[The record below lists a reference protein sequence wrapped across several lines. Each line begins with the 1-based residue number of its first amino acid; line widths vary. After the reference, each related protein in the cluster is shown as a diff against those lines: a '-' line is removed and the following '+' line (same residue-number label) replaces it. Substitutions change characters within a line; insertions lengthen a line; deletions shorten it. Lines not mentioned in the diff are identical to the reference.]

1 MKKIAGERWEPLK
14 GARGAQGQRYAVSTQ
29 GRIASYMTTPEEG
42 YALKHSITGGYPTL
56 SFRLKG
62 KQKTHLVHRLVAEAF
77 CKRPSAAHRVVIH
90 LDFKKA
96 NNNYK
101 NLKWVTRL
109 EQATHDALNP
119 SVIRAKRLHSKLT
132 EAQVRKIK
140 QELANPKKKASL
152 KSLADKFGVTD
163 MQIHRIK
170 IGENWASVKI

>member
-1 MKKIAGERWEPLK
+1 MKKIANERWETLK

-29 GRIASYMTTPEEG
+29 GRIASFMTKPIEG
-42 YALKHSITGGYPTL
+42 HALKHSITGGYPTL

-62 KQKTHLVHRLVAEAF
+62 KQKTHLVHRLVAVAF
-77 CKRPSAAHRVVIH
+77 CKKPSSAHRFVIH
-90 LDFKKA
+90 MDFKKA
-96 NNNYK
+96 NNHFK
-101 NLKWVTRL
+101 NLKWMTRA
-109 EQATHDALNP
+109 EQASHDALNP

-140 QELANPKKKASL
+140 TELANPKKAPSL
-152 KSLADKFGVTD
+152 KSLAEKYGVTD